1 MRRAALVGAL
11 ALVVA
16 LVGLASPAALAAE
29 PTTATTDT
37 TGTNPLDEPFAPT
50 DGPGKSE
57 REAVAAFLAHPK
69 VAHWLER
76 YPADPTTD
84 AVFDEAT
91 RRWTVKV
98 WSGRAGQIALG
109 KVEDGDGR
117 VSEAWTGP
125 QVAWG
130 MARGRVGS
138 FGGKV
143 LNAWWM
149 WVPLS
154 VVFFVGLADWRRLRS
169 WHSLDLI
176 ALISFGLSLLFFNR
190 GEVFQSAVLA
200 APPLAYLLVRM
211 CWIGFRGRS
220 LTPTL
225 FWPVWLLA
233 AVAVFLGGL
242 RVGLNLETPRGV
254 IDVGLAGVIGG
265 DRILDG
271 RAPYGN
277 MPVQATK
284 QACGPKDAEG
294 SIRDWIQDNGRCE
307 ASLPRGDTYGPVA
320 YLAYVPAV
328 LVLPWSGKWDSLP
341 AAHATAI
348 AFDLLVVLGLLLV
361 GRRFGGS
368 PLAAALVFGWMAFP
382 FTAYTLNSNTNDA
395 IMPAILVWG
404 FWLATSPV
412 ARGAAV
418 ALSGWTKFASLLL
431 APLWITYPNG
441 LTRRGA
447 VRFGVAFIAATGLA
461 FSILLLEPGFVDA
474 VRTFGEH
481 TFRYQLDR
489 GSPFSPWDWGQY
501 HARGIPDLAAVQLV
515 LQLAVLALA
524 GVVAVIPQRKGP
536 LELAALSAAVLIGFE
551 LTLTHWSY
559 LYIPW
564 FLPFVLFALLVS
576 TGKPESEV
584 ASS

>member
-1 MRRAALVGAL
+1 MRSWL
-11 ALVVA
+11 
-16 LVGLASPAALAAE
+16 PA
-29 PTTATTDT
+29 
-37 TGTNPLDEPFAPT
+37 
-50 DGPGKSE
+50 
-57 REAVAAFLAHPK
+57 
-69 VAHWLER
+69 
-76 YPADPTTD
+76 
-84 AVFDEAT
+84 
-91 RRWTVKV
+91 
-98 WSGRAGQIALG
+98 
-109 KVEDGDGR
+109 
-117 VSEAWTGP
+117 
-125 QVAWG
+125 
-130 MARGRVGS
+130 

-154 VVFFVGLADWRRLRS
+154 VIFFVGLADWRRLRS
-169 WHSLDLI
+169 WHSLDLLS
-176 ALISFGLSLLFFNR
+176 LISFGLSLLFFNR
-190 GEVFQSAVLA
+190 GEVFQSASLA

-220 LTPTL
+220 VTPTL

-242 RVGLNLETPRGV
+242 RVGLNFETPRGV

-284 QACGPKDAEG
+284 RACGPKDAEG
-294 SIRDWIQDNGRCE
+294 SIRNWIQDNGRCE
-307 ASLPRGDTYGPVA
+307 SSLPRGDTYGPVA

-328 LVLPWSGKWDSLP
+328 LAFPWSGKWDSLP
-341 AAHATAI
+341 AAHATSI
-348 AFDLLVVLGLLLV
+348 AFDLLIVLGLFLV
-361 GRRFGGS
+361 GRRFGGP

-382 FTAYTLNSNTNDA
+382 FTAYVLNSNSNDA
-395 IMPAILVWG
+395 IMPAILVWA
-404 FWLATSPV
+404 FWLSTSPV

-418 ALSGWTKFASLLL
+418 ALSGWTKFATLLL

-501 HARGIPDLAAVQLV
+501 HARGIPDLAAVQLI

-524 GVVAVIPQRKGP
+524 GVVAVLPQRKGP

-559 LYIPW
+559 LYIVW
-564 FLPFVLFALLVS
+564 FLPFVLFALLLAPTRPPVEERTS
-576 TGKPESEV
+576 
-584 ASS
+584 